1 MFHIIYIFQIMDHN
15 YFSPELPTSPTRAPV
30 DMHEPLSS
38 PPVPTTPV
46 PVLYP
51 ESESLFSTP
60 VRKPTIPLPFFNKSF
75 SSTSPDH
82 STPAAQPPILS
93 PPSDDF
99 LNSTPN
105 STPTNPSPRS
115 RSSSPVADSG
125 PSPVAD
131 SGPSPVADS
140 GQPAVLTCKVCL
152 QAFKHS
158 QSARRHEREK
168 HGEKRQELEDG
179 VMLVPPKRQVQCFVC
194 EQVITGASRD
204 LVRHQQSRSCKPPG
218 QAPLKVSCP
227 ICNSAMNKK
236 SMKKHFER
244 FHPNNGI
251 IN

>member
-1 MFHIIYIFQIMDHN
+1 MNFQWIDPLKKNCVSSIKQVLLVKLKKRQRRQKKALLFKSKSQASSLWALGTYFKCSLELNYYYSRIILSPVKLFFPIMFHIIYIFQIMDHN

-51 ESESLFSTP
+51 ESETLFSTP

-82 STPAAQPPILS
+82 STPDAQPPILS
-93 PPSDDF
+93 PPSDNF

-105 STPTNPSPRS
+105 SNPTNPSPRS

-131 SGPSPVADS
+131 SG
-140 GQPAVLTCKVCL
+140 QPAVLTCKFCL

-158 QSARRHEREK
+158 QSAWRHEREK
-168 HGEKRQELEDG
+168 HGEKRY
-179 VMLVPPKRQVQCFVC
+179 RQ
-194 EQVITGASRD
+194 
-204 LVRHQQSRSCKPPG
+204 L
-218 QAPLKVSCP
+218 
-227 ICNSAMNKK
+227 
-236 SMKKHFER
+236 
-244 FHPNNGI
+244 NNLL
-251 IN
+251 